1 MTKNAKLMQGN
12 EACTIGALAAGLQF
26 YAGYPITPSTEIAE
40 LCAEELPKVGGK
52 FIQMEDEI
60 GSIAACIGA
69 SLTGKK
75 VMTATSGPG
84 FSLMQECLGYASLT
98 EVPIVI
104 VDVQRMG
111 PSTGMPTSPAQAD
124 LMQARWGT
132 HGDHPVVVL
141 APGSVKECFELT
153 FKAFDIAEVWRV
165 PVIVLMDEII
175 GHMREKVVLPDF
187 KALRP
192 QRRAA
197 PLAPGGYRPYAADA
211 DGGVPLMA
219 PFGEG
224 YRAHVTGLFHD
235 ESGRPSGRSD
245 VADTLMRRLA
255 RKIEKAGPLIEE
267 HFEESLED
275 AEVVVISFGCS
286 AMSALS
292 AVRRARREGLKAGML
307 RLKTVWPFPDAL
319 VARVAENAKR
329 IVVPEMNLGQL
340 ALEVERASRC
350 AAPSGHAV
358 PVTRLGKVNGELF
371 RPEEV
376 YTSIMEAFASAG
388 ITASPGISVSSGGQ
402 R

>member
-12 EACTIGALAAGLQF
+12 EACTIGALAAGLEF

-40 LCAEELPKVGGK
+40 LCSEELPKVGGK

-69 SLTGKK
+69 SLAGKK
-75 VMTATSGPG
+75 AMTATSGPG

-104 VDVQRMG
+104 IDVQRMG

-153 FKAFDIAEVWRV
+153 FKAFDIAEAYRV
-165 PVIVLMDEII
+165 PVIVLTDEII
-175 GHMREKVVLPDF
+175 GHMREKVILPDP
-187 KALRP
+187 ASLRP
-192 QRRAA
+192 LRRAA
-197 PLAPGGYRPYAADA
+197 PTSPAGYRPYAADP

-224 YRAHVTGLFHD
+224 YRWHVTGLFHD
-235 ESGRPSGRSD
+235 ESGRPSGKSD
-245 VADTLMRRLA
+245 VADRLMRRLA
-255 RKIEKAGPLIEE
+255 RKVEKAGPLIEE

-275 AEVVVISFGCS
+275 AELVVISFGSS
-286 AMSALS
+286 AMSSLS
-292 AVRRARREGLKAGML
+292 AVRRARREGVRAGML
-307 RLKTVWPFPDAL
+307 RLKTMWPFPDEL
-319 VARVAENAKR
+319 IARVAAKAKR

-340 ALEVERASRC
+340 ALEVERVAG
-350 AAPSGHAV
+350 AARV
-358 PVTRLGKVNGELF
+358 RRLGKVNGELF

-376 YTSIMEAFASAG
+376 YASIMEAVASK
-388 ITASPGISVSSGGQ
+388 GGDS
-402 R
+402 

>member
-1 MTKNAKLMQGN
+1 MTSKAKLMQGN
-12 EACTIGALAAGLQF
+12 EACTIGALAAGLEF

-69 SLTGKK
+69 SLVGKK
-75 VMTATSGPG
+75 AMTATSGPG

-111 PSTGMPTSPAQAD
+111 PSTGMPTSPAQGD

-141 APGSVKECFELT
+141 APGNVKECFELT
-153 FKAFDIAEVWRV
+153 FKAFDIAEAWRV

-187 KALRP
+187 STLKP
-192 QRRAA
+192 KRRAA
-197 PLAPGGYRPYAADA
+197 PSSPALYKPYAADS

-219 PFGEG
+219 AFGEG

-235 ESGRPSGRSD
+235 EAGRPSGKSE
-245 VADTLMRRLA
+245 VADALMRRLA
-255 RKIEKAGPLIEE
+255 RKVEKAASLIEE
-267 HFEESLED
+267 HFEESLDD
-275 AEVVVISFGCS
+275 AEIVVVSFGCS
-286 AMSALS
+286 AMSGLS
-292 AVRRARREGLKAGML
+292 AVRRARREGIKAGML
-307 RLKTVWPFPDAL
+307 RLKTMWPFPDEL
-319 VARVAENAKR
+319 VARVAAR
-329 IVVPEMNLGQL
+329 ARCIVVPEMNLGQL
-340 ALEVERASRC
+340 ALEVERTACMCGASTGR
-350 AAPSGHAV
+350 AAV
-358 PVTRLGKVNGELF
+358 KRLGKVNGELF

-376 YTSIMEAFASAG
+376 YASIEEAA
-388 ITASPGISVSSGGQ
+388 

>member
-1 MTKNAKLMQGN
+1 MTENVKLMQGN
-12 EACTIGALAAGLQF
+12 EACTLGALAAGLKF
-26 YAGYPITPSTEIAE
+26 FAGYPITPSTEIAE
-40 LCAEELPKVGGK
+40 LCAEELPKIGGK

-75 VMTATSGPG
+75 AMTATSGPG

-124 LMQARWGT
+124 FMQARWGT
-132 HGDHPVVVL
+132 HGDHPVIVL
-141 APGSVKECFELT
+141 APGSVKECLELT
-153 FKAFDIAEVWRV
+153 FKAFDIAETWRL
-165 PVIVLMDEII
+165 PVIVLMDEVI

-187 KALRP
+187 HQLKPKRRP
-192 QRRAA
+192 MPSNPA
-197 PLAPGGYRPYAADA
+197 GYKPYAADP
-211 DGGVPLMA
+211 DGGVPPMA

-224 YRAHVTGLFHD
+224 YRWHVTGLFHE
-235 ESGRPSGRSD
+235 ESGRPTNKGE
-245 VADTLMRRLA
+245 VADRLLRRLA
-255 RKIEKAGPLIEE
+255 RKVEKAAPLIQD

-275 AEVVVISFGCS
+275 AEVVVISYGCS
-286 AMSALS
+286 AMSSLS
-292 AVRRARREGLKAGML
+292 AVRRARREGVKAGML

-319 VARVAENAKR
+319 VARAASRASR

-340 ALEVERASRC
+340 VLEVERATRGIVSDGR
-350 AAPSGHAV
+350 AL

-371 RPEEV
+371 RPDEV
-376 YTSIMEAFASAG
+376 HAAIMEA
-388 ITASPGISVSSGGQ
+388 

>member
-1 MTKNAKLMQGN
+1 MTSSAKLMQGN
-12 EACTIGALAAGLQF
+12 EACTIGALAAGLEF
-26 YAGYPITPSTEIAE
+26 FAGYPITPSTEIAE

-69 SLTGKK
+69 SLAGKK
-75 VMTATSGPG
+75 AMTATSGPG

-153 FKAFDIAEVWRV
+153 FRAFDISETLRV

-187 KALRP
+187 STLRP
-192 QRRAA
+192 QRRSA
-197 PLAPGGYRPYAADA
+197 PSTPAGYRPYAADP

-219 PFGEG
+219 PFGDG
-224 YRAHVTGLFHD
+224 YRWHVTGLFHD
-235 ESGRPSGRSD
+235 EAGRPTSKGE
-245 VADTLMRRLA
+245 VADALLRRLA
-255 RKIEKAGPLIEE
+255 RKVEKAAPLIEE
-267 HFEESLED
+267 HFEESLEG
-275 AEVVVISFGCS
+275 AEVVVVSFGSS
-286 AMSALS
+286 AMSGLS
-292 AVRRARREGLKAGML
+292 AVRRARREGIKAGML
-307 RLKTVWPFPDAL
+307 RLKTMWPFPDAL
-319 VARVAENAKR
+319 VAGAAENAKG

-340 ALEVERASRC
+340 ALEVERAAGRS
-350 AAPSGHAV
+350 AALGRGV
-358 PVTRLGKVNGELF
+358 PVLRLGKVNGELF

-376 YTSIMEAFASAG
+376 YGAIVEAA
-388 ITASPGISVSSGGQ
+388 

>member
-12 EACTIGALAAGLQF
+12 EACTLGALAAGLQF

-40 LCAEELPKVGGK
+40 LCAEELPKLGAK

-69 SLTGKK
+69 SLAGKK
-75 VMTATSGPG
+75 AMTATSGPG

-98 EVPIVI
+98 EVPLVI
-104 VDVQRMG
+104 IDVQRMG
-111 PSTGMPTSPAQAD
+111 PSTGMPTSPAQGD

-132 HGDHPVVVL
+132 HGDHPIVVL

-153 FKAFDIAEVWRV
+153 FKAFDIAETWRV
-165 PVIVLMDEII
+165 PVIVLMDEIV

-187 KALRP
+187 STLKP
-192 QRRAA
+192 QRRAMPA
-197 PLAPGGYRPYAADA
+197 TPAGYRPYAAES

-235 ESGRPSGRSD
+235 ETGRPSGKSE
-245 VADTLMRRLA
+245 VADALMRRLA
-255 RKIEKAGPLIEE
+255 RKIEKAAPLIEE

-275 AEVVVISFGCS
+275 ADILVISFGSS

-292 AVRRARREGLKAGML
+292 AVRRARREGIKAGLL
-307 RLKTVWPFPDAL
+307 RLKTVWPFPDEL
-319 VARVAENAKR
+319 VAKAARRARR
-329 IVVPEMNLGQL
+329 IIVPEMNLGQL
-340 ALEVERASRC
+340 ALEVERATRDC
-350 AAPSGHAV
+350 EIAGKAV
-358 PVTRLGKVNGELF
+358 HVQRLGKVNGELF

-376 YTSIMEAFASAG
+376 FAAIAQEAKASDA
-388 ITASPGISVSSGGQ
+388 ILEAA

>member
-40 LCAEELPKVGGK
+40 LCASELPKVGGK

-69 SLTGKK
+69 SLVGKK
-75 VMTATSGPG
+75 AMTATSGPG

-98 EVPIVI
+98 EIPIVI

-132 HGDHPVVVL
+132 HGDHPIIVL
-141 APGSVKECFELT
+141 APGNVKECFELT
-153 FKAFDIAEVWRV
+153 FKAFNIAETYRV

-175 GHMREKVVLPDF
+175 GHMREKVILPDPSTL
-187 KALRP
+187 KPL
-192 QRRAA
+192 RRAEPESPA
-197 PLAPGGYRPYAADA
+197 GYLPYAADP

-224 YRAHVTGLFHD
+224 YRWHVTGLFHD
-235 ESGRPSGRSD
+235 ESGKPTGKSD
-245 VADTLMRRLA
+245 VADRLPRRLA
-255 RKIEKAGPLIEE
+255 RKVEKAAPLIED
-267 HFEESLED
+267 HFEESLDD
-275 AEVVVISFGCS
+275 AEVVVISFGSS

-292 AVRRARREGLKAGML
+292 AVRRARGEGVKAGLL
-307 RLKTVWPFPDAL
+307 RLKTMWPFPDELIVRAASK
-319 VARVAENAKR
+319 ARR

-340 ALEVERASRC
+340 ALEVERAGGGR
-350 AAPSGHAV
+350 A

-376 YTSIMEAFASAG
+376 YASIMEAVAS
-388 ITASPGISVSSGGQ
+388 IGGE